1 MSKLIIFDLDG
12 TVIDSIP
19 DIQDNLNKTL
29 VHFGYPEM
37 NCEKCKRIIGHGARM
52 LVKGAL
58 PEGTTDSQIDE
69 ALAYYNK
76 LYTECA
82 SPKTFIYDGM
92 KETLS
97 ELRKRG
103 FSLAIC
109 TNKPQMTADALAEG
123 ILKGLF
129 DLIVGGKDGRAL
141 KPDPESVMPILEY
154 FCAKPEETYMV
165 GDMTADVLTAKNARM
180 IPVSVL
186 WGYGKR
192 QDLEALGVKLFA
204 EKPKELIDIIC
215 R

>member
-29 VHFGYPEM
+29 VHFGFSEVSYAR
-37 NCEKCKRIIGHGARM
+37 CKEIIGHGARN

-58 PEGTTDSQIDE
+58 PSGTADSLIDE

-76 LYTECA
+76 LYTESG
-82 SPKTFIYDGM
+82 SPKTRIYGGM
-92 KETLS
+92 KDTLS
-97 ELRKRG
+97 KLRSAG
-103 FSLAIC
+103 YSLAIL

-129 DLIVGGKDGRAL
+129 DLIVGGREGRAL
-141 KPDPESVMPILEY
+141 KPDREAVLPVLEH
-154 FCAKPEETYMV
+154 FGAKAEETYMV
-165 GDMTADVLTAKNARM
+165 GDMTADILTAKNSGM

-186 WGYGKR
+186 WGYGKES
-192 QDLEALGVKLFA
+192 DLSALGVKLFA
-204 EKPKELIDIIC
+204 EKPEKLLAIIE
-215 R
+215 